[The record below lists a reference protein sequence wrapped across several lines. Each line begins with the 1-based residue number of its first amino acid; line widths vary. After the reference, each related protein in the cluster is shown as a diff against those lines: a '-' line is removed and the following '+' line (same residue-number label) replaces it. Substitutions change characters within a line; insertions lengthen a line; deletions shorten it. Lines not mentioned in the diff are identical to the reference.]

1 MIISTIDR
9 TYPNKRFVLW
19 HFRHAGCRAMAT
31 MNSFDRAETT
41 PGEYRPILRASAS
54 EPASESQQ
62 TECCCPE
69 LCQLD
74 HDN

>member
-1 MIISTIDR
+1 MT
-9 TYPNKRFVLW
+9 
-19 HFRHAGCRAMAT
+19 T

-41 PGEYRPILRASAS
+41 PAEYRPILRVS
-54 EPASESQQ
+54 ESERVSESQQ

-74 HDN
+74 HSN